1 MDLPSPKITKGL
13 FSYSCLFL
21 FLLFSIS
28 GAEPVNLSAVKKE
41 LGICP
46 YTRFFEDTSGL
57 LTLNQVRNLPDS
69 VFKHTKL
76 KTPIFGFT
84 KSVVWAKM
92 DILNN
97 SDNNTPYVLEI
108 AVPSIHTIELFHP
121 DSQGYKRFTSG
132 FLNQGSNRAL
142 QFLNPSFLLS
152 PQKDSVQTF
161 FLKASSSTPLILPM
175 YIKPYNSMHRS
186 DSLLRTFLGLYFGA
200 LLVMSLYHL
209 FLFPQLHDR
218 SYLYYVLFV
227 LTFAVGQMAAVY
239 GFLIEDF
246 FPGFTKHGIEYF
258 HMINFTSALFAIL
271 FSRNILATSKY
282 VPQVDK
288 IILGMCI
295 SVIFL
300 SVISPF
306 LDFRIKERILVLT
319 NIIPS
324 LLLVFASIAP
334 LKQKY
339 RPAVYYIEA
348 VGISIFGLLIYNFM
362 YGFNLIPFSRF
373 VYFIPNITFLITVL
387 LFSIA
392 QADRIRII
400 KVDRERAQLVALKNL
415 KQALAFQEQKNSL
428 EEELFHARK
437 MEALGRLIGGISHD
451 LRNMLTPFFG
461 YPQLIKNR
469 FPQEPVLVSYSEKL
483 MDAAQKAKDLTSKLL
498 NFSCKGTHASI
509 PVDLKTTVTEVADIL
524 THSIQKDITI
534 HNDIEKSWIIIGDSN
549 HIQNAVLNLALNAK
563 DAMPQGGDLF
573 FTAGQR
579 ELTGTDIFLRKFS
592 AEPGKYFF
600 VSVKDTGVGMDT
612 ETMDHLFEPFFT
624 TKEKGKGTG
633 LGLANVYGC
642 VKSHSGCIEVTS
654 EKGEGTTFTLFFP
667 EPDRKTVNTE
677 SEEMDQITIGNG
689 SLLLVDDDKD
699 VSTVTK
705 EVLCN
710 MGYSV
715 TAFNTAAEALEWF
728 ETHHTEID
736 LAVLDMIMPKK
747 NGHEL
752 FADLRRVNPELK
764 GIIVT
769 GYSEQHDLYAAKKVG
784 ISEVLE
790 KPYEIATLSK
800 AIARH
805 LRSKSTTATQDR
817 TQQCINW

>member
-13 FSYSCLFL
+13 FTYSCL
-21 FLLFSIS
+21 LLLVLLGFSK
-28 GAEPVNLSAVKKE
+28 AEPVNLSAVNKE
-41 LGICP
+41 LKICP
-46 YTRFFEDTSGL
+46 YTRFFEDTSGQM
-57 LTLNQVRNLPDS
+57 TFDQIRNLPDS
-69 VFKHTKL
+69 VFKLIKL

-84 KSVVWAKM
+84 KSVFWAKM
-92 DILNN
+92 DILDN
-97 SDNNTPYVLEI
+97 SGDSTPYVLEI
-108 AVPSIHTIELFHP
+108 AVPSIHNIDFFHP
-121 DSQGYKRFTSG
+121 EPQGYRHFTSG
-132 FLNQGSNRAL
+132 FLNQGPSRAL
-142 QFLNPSFLLS
+142 QFLNPSFLLK
-152 PQKDSVQTF
+152 PQKGKVQTF
-161 FLKASSSTPLILPM
+161 YLKASSSTPLILPL
-175 YIKPYNSMHRS
+175 YIKPYKSMYRS
-186 DSLLRTFLGLYFGA
+186 DALLRTFLGLYFGA
-200 LLVMSLYHL
+200 LLIMSLYHL

-227 LTFAVGQMAAVY
+227 FTFAVGQMAAVY

-246 FPGFTKHGIEYF
+246 FPGFTRHGIEYF
-258 HMINFTSALFAIL
+258 HLINFSSALFGIL
-271 FSRNILATSKY
+271 FSRNILASDKY
-282 VPQVDK
+282 APK
-288 IILGMCI
+288 INKLILGICFCI
-295 SVIFL
+295 FIL
-300 SVISPF
+300 TAISPF
-306 LDFRIKERILVLT
+306 LEFRLKERILVLI
-319 NIIPS
+319 NIVPP
-324 LLLVFASIAP
+324 LLLLIASAAP

-348 VGISIFGLLIYNFM
+348 VGVSIMGLLIYNFM
-362 YGFNLIPFSRF
+362 YRFNLIPFSRF
-373 VYFIPNITFLITVL
+373 VYFIPNITFLVTVL

-469 FPQEPVLVSYSEKL
+469 FPREPVLVSYSEKL

-498 NFSCKGTHASI
+498 NFSCKGTRASI

-524 THSIQKDITI
+524 THSIQKDISI
-534 HNDIEKSWIIIGDSN
+534 HNDIEESLVIIGDSN

-563 DAMPQGGDLF
+563 DAMPDGGDLF
-573 FTAGQR
+573 FTAGKR
-579 ELTGTDIFLRKFS
+579 ELSETDLFLRKFS
-592 AEPGKYFF
+592 AEPGKYLF
-600 VSVKDTGVGMDT
+600 VSVKDTGVGMDA

-642 VKSHSGCIEVTS
+642 VKSHCGCIEVTS

-667 EPDRKTVNTE
+667 EPDQKTVKDE
-677 SEEMDQITIGNG
+677 SEEKDQFTIGNG
-689 SLLLVDDDKD
+689 SLLLVDDDID

-715 TAFNTAAEALEWF
+715 TVFNTAAEAIDWF
-728 ETHHTEID
+728 QTHHEEID

-752 FADLRRVNPELK
+752 FADLRRINPELK

-769 GYSEQHDLYAAKKVG
+769 GYSEQYDLNAAKRVG

-805 LRSKSTTATQDR
+805 LHSRSTTST
-817 TQQCINW
+817 